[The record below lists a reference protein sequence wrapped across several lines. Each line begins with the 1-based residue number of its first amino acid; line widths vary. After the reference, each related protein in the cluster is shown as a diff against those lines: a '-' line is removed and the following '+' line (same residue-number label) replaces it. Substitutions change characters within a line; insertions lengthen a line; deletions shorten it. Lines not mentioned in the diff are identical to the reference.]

1 MNGLI
6 ILDKPK
12 GMTSFQA
19 ARTVSRILG
28 KEKTGHAGTLDPMAT
43 GVLPVMTG
51 RATKLLQYLTDTAKV
66 YEAEALLGI
75 STDTADADGAVVQTG
90 GRIPSEEEVRE
101 ALAGF
106 VGKST
111 QIPPMYSAVKQGG
124 VPLYKLARKGETV
137 DRQPRDIEIFSAE
150 LLSFQ
155 DGRAVFRTECS
166 AGTYIRTLAE
176 DLAAEC
182 GTVCH
187 LTALRRTRACGFS
200 IESAVTPEQLR
211 EAAEKGETGTLLIPP
226 EEIFSGYPEVFVDGR
241 LESMFMNGVDFDAG
255 RTGTELP
262 DGTRVKVTGSA
273 GLAGIG
279 EVTGGGKLRKLW
291 QSRTV

>member
-51 RATKLLQYLTDTAKV
+51 RATKLLQYLPDTAKV
-66 YEAEALLGI
+66 YEAEALFGI
-75 STDTADADGAVVQTG
+75 RTDTADADGAVVQTG

-124 VPLYKLARKGETV
+124 VPLYQLARRGETV
-137 DRQPRDIEIFSAE
+137 DRQPREIEIFSAE
-150 LLSFQ
+150 LLSFR

-187 LTALRRTRACGFS
+187 LTALRRIRACGFS

-211 EAAEKGETGTLLIPP
+211 EAAEKGEAGTLLIPP

-262 DGTRVKVTGSA
+262 DGTRVRVTGSA

>member
-51 RATKLLQYLTDTAKV
+51 RATKLLQYLPDTAKE
-66 YEAEALLGI
+66 YEAEALFGI
-75 STDTADADGAVVQTG
+75 RTDTADADGAVIQTG
-90 GRIPSEEEVRE
+90 GRIPSGDELESVIRS
-101 ALAGF
+101 F
-106 VGKST
+106 IGKSR

-124 VPLYKLARKGETV
+124 VPLYKLARKGQNVE
-137 DRQPRDIEIFSAE
+137 RIPRDIEIYDAE
-150 LLSFQ
+150 LISFSE
-155 DGRAVFRTECS
+155 GRAVFRAECS

-176 DLAAEC
+176 DIASAC

-187 LTALRRTRACGFS
+187 LTELRRTRACGFG
-200 IESAVTPEQLR
+200 IGSAVTPAQLE
-211 EAAEKGETGTLLIPP
+211 EAAANGDAESLLIPV
-226 EEIFSGYPEVFVDGR
+226 EKIFAEYPRVFVNDR
-241 LESMFMNGVDFDAG
+241 LEKMFMNGVNFDVRDAG
-255 RTGTELP
+255 EDIGS
-262 DGTRVKVTGSA
+262 GTRVIVTGTS
-273 GLAGIG
+273 GTAGIG
-279 EVTGGGKLRKLW
+279 EITADGKLRKLW
-291 QSRTV
+291 QSRT